1 MFFPGARDKVDSAAV
16 SELVRDEPVA
26 RRQSLIRISTHTLSN
41 ANTNTD
47 TDAYS
52 NKYRSVSE
60 KKTLSS
66 EIVKN
71 RSGDD
76 PEVGGLLPKK

>member
-1 MFFPGARDKVDSAAV
+1 MDRKGHMFFPGARDKVDSAAV

-52 NKYRSVSE
+52 NKYRSVL
-60 KKTLSS
+60 KK
-66 EIVKN
+66 
-71 RSGDD
+71 D
-76 PEVGGLLPKK
+76 PQFGNCEESFGR